1 MPLHKWLLLAVFA
14 TTQNDVAT
22 RLGENGFHALTMVVS
37 RVSGA
42 EGMVAS
48 MSTKT
53 KQRVQVEYVVK
64 MHLTNRQR
72 EFKSTQL

>member
-1 MPLHKWLLLAVFA
+1 MV
-14 TTQNDVAT
+14 
-22 RLGENGFHALTMVVS
+22 FHALTMVVS

-64 MHLTNRQR
+64 NAL
-72 EFKSTQL
+72 

>member
-1 MPLHKWLLLAVFA
+1 
-14 TTQNDVAT
+14 
-22 RLGENGFHALTMVVS
+22 MVVS

-53 KQRVQVEYVVK
+53 KQRVQVKYVVK
-64 MHLTNRQR
+64 MHLTNRQNSCPEGSR
-72 EFKSTQL
+72 STTVVTRRGHYHSRVFKGFQGF